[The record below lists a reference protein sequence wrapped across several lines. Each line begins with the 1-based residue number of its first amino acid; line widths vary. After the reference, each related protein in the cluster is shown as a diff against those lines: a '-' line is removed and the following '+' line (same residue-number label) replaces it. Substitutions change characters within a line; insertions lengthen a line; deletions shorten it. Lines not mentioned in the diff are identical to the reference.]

1 VARKVL
7 CWGTVEGTPLPE
19 LVDVAAAAGFAGIT
33 VTPAMYFAARAE
45 GHTDAELRARLDDQG
60 VAASVVD
67 PLLAA
72 LPGCPAPESVA
83 PRFRA
88 TFEHG
93 EADAFRAALALGA
106 PTINVAHYM
115 GAPTPV
121 DALAEAVA
129 GICQRAAQHGL
140 TVCVEFMPE
149 GSLTDL
155 ATATRIVELTGAP
168 NAGVMLDVWHFFRT
182 GGDVAD
188 VEALPAGTVKGL
200 QLSDAPAHLRGVG
213 TNARVRD
220 RLLPGDGVIPL
231 TGILAALGDD
241 AAVDWGV
248 EVFDTQRPAREMAAA
263 ASAALDRLASAFG
276 RKSAETADK
285 RPNAEGSDAQDGDA
299 VGRAA
304 GPGRVG

>member
-1 VARKVL
+1 MSGQPGMPGHARSQPRKVL

-19 LVDVAAAAGFAGIT
+19 LVDLAAATGFAGIT
-33 VTPAMYFAARAE
+33 VTPAMYFAARAA
-45 GHTDAELRARLDDQG
+45 GHTDAELRARLADRG
-60 VAASVVD
+60 VIVSMID

-93 EADAFRAALALGA
+93 EADCFRAALALGA
-106 PTINVAHYM
+106 PAINAAHYM

-129 GICQRAAQHGL
+129 GVCQRAAQHGL

-149 GSLTDL
+149 GSITDL
-155 ATATRIVELTGAP
+155 ATAARIVEMTGAP

-182 GGDVAD
+182 NGEVAD
-188 VEALPAGTVKGL
+188 VAALPAGTVKGL
-200 QLSDAPAHLRGVG
+200 QLSDARAELRGVG

-231 TGILAALGDD
+231 TGILAAIGDVD
-241 AAVDWGV
+241 HNVDWSI
-248 EVFDTQRPAREMAAA
+248 EVFDTQRPAPEMAAA
-263 ASAALDRLASAFG
+263 ASAALDRLNDRLTSAFG
-276 RKSAETADK
+276 RKS
-285 RPNAEGSDAQDGDA
+285 S
-299 VGRAA
+299 
-304 GPGRVG
+304 